1 MGSVRVR
8 NEQAPLRRGIVFYVG
23 ALTALAF
30 VATAFL
36 GWALSYGTASV
47 AREVNTVHRAEMT
60 GEQGRSLKLSVQQF
74 IGTVD
79 LVFGSGETYLVD
91 ELRSQLQLINDLID
105 GMGALNPD
113 AASQQAL
120 ASLKLAINLTLV
132 PLSAV
137 EELSI
142 EEHLGVFE
150 RAQGAI
156 EPWLS
161 KTVQATKDVELATEN
176 AIRTSR
182 AALHQAEKQRVY
194 AGLVLV
200 SLIISLI
207 GGGWVFVGRRISRS
221 VLALLTAVRSAR
233 TGARFETPS
242 VPQPAEVRDLGES
255 FEALW
260 RELDSEAQLRRQKE
274 FYLQLALD
282 SGRLGF
288 WELSR
293 NFSRLSVDVAAHDML
308 RLPALSKFSWTPK
321 FFANLCAD
329 PDSRTSLLDAWQAIR
344 DGRQNRFD
352 GELAIRGADGDLRW
366 LHLTGIRVSGTH
378 GSDVSD
384 FVGTVR
390 DITAER
396 DAAQALVAAREE
408 ADRANL
414 AKTVFL
420 RSMSHELRT
429 PMNAI
434 LGFAQLLKFAPGAQF
449 TDSQQEKLEGI
460 LRAGDAMVNLVSDV
474 LDFSAM
480 SSGRMLMTLK
490 AVTVDELVND
500 AVSLVR
506 PVAEQ
511 AGTAIDLDIAAV
523 ASLEIWTDPKRFR
536 QVMLNLL
543 SNAIK
548 YGRVDGHG
556 RVTVTGDSHEN
567 SLLVAI
573 RDNGEGIPAD
583 DLPRLFQPFERLRQ
597 GEGNLPGTGL
607 GLAICRE
614 IVTALGGGIDVESVV
629 GEGTCF
635 SIRLPLRGQRVSE
648 QQPQAATEERLAEG

>member
-23 ALTALAF
+23 VLTALAF

-47 AREVNTVHRAEMT
+47 AREVNAVHRAEMT

-74 IGTVD
+74 ISTID

-91 ELRSQLQLINDLID
+91 ELESQLQLINDLVESMD
-105 GMGALNPD
+105 ALNSD
-113 AASQQAL
+113 MELQQAL
-120 ASLKLAINLTLV
+120 ASLKQAVNLTLV
-132 PLSAV
+132 PLPAV

-142 EEHLGVFE
+142 EEHQQVFE

-156 EPWLS
+156 EPWLTQ
-161 KTVQATKDVELATEN
+161 TVQATRSMELATEKV
-176 AIRTSR
+176 IGTSR
-182 AALHQAEKQRVY
+182 VLLRRAEQQRVY
-194 AGLVLV
+194 AGLLLIL
-200 SLIISLI
+200 LIIGLI
-207 GGGWVFVGRRISRS
+207 GGSWVFVGQRISGS
-221 VLALLTAVRSAR
+221 VLALRSAVRAAR
-233 TGARFETPS
+233 DSGHFEAPL
-242 VPQPAEVRDLGES
+242 VPQPIEVKDLGES

-274 FYLQLALD
+274 SHLQLALD

-288 WELSR
+288 WELFGD
-293 NFSRLSVDVAAHDML
+293 FSRLRVDAAAHEMFE
-308 RLPALSKFSWTPK
+308 LPALSLFAWTPK
-321 FFANLCAD
+321 FFGNLCAV
-329 PDSRTSLLDAWQAIR
+329 PDARASLQDVWQAIR
-344 DGRQNRFD
+344 DGRQHHFN
-352 GELAIRGADGDLRW
+352 GELTIRGAAGNVRQ
-366 LHLTGIRVSGTH
+366 LHLTGIRVTDRRGPTA
-378 GSDVSD
+378 SD

-396 DAAQALVAAREE
+396 DAAQALVVAREE
-408 ADRANL
+408 AERANQ
-414 AKTVFL
+414 AKTIFL

-460 LRAGDAMVNLVSDV
+460 LRAGDAMLNLVSDV

-480 SSGRMLMTLK
+480 SSGRMSITTK
-490 AVTVDELVND
+490 AVTVEELLND
-500 AVSLVR
+500 AVGLVR
-506 PVAEQ
+506 PVADNAE
-511 AGTAIDLDIAAV
+511 TAIDLDIAAA
-523 ASLEIWTDPKRFR
+523 ASLEIWTDPRRFR
-536 QVMLNLL
+536 QVLLNLL

-548 YGRVDGHG
+548 YGRVDGSG
-556 RVTVTGDSHEN
+556 RVTVTADSHEN
-567 SLLVAI
+567 SLVVAI
-573 RDNGEGIPAD
+573 RDNGEGISAA